1 MATSAQTAHCIT
13 AAWSRG
19 WHDGRAG
26 QFCALVCCAAFIVL
40 GAGSSRCPA
49 QSAKVATTA
58 STAANSGTPAPAD
71 AQQPNPPAANAAL
84 DPRGQQLARECA
96 DLLKLATDLKAQVD
110 KSTKDQ
116 LSVTVV
122 REASQIERLARKVK
136 SGSSKD

>member
-1 MATSAQTAHCIT
+1 MTTSAQTARCI
-13 AAWSRG
+13 AATWSRG

-26 QFCALVCCAAFIVL
+26 QFCALACCAAFMVL
-40 GAGSSRCPA
+40 GAGLSRCPA
-49 QSAKVATTA
+49 QSAKVATPA
-58 STAANSGTPAPAD
+58 PTAANSGTPAPAD
-71 AQQPNPPAANAAL
+71 AQQHNPPSAIAAL

-96 DLLKLATDLKAQVD
+96 DLLKLATDLKSQVD

-136 SGSSKD
+136 SASSKD